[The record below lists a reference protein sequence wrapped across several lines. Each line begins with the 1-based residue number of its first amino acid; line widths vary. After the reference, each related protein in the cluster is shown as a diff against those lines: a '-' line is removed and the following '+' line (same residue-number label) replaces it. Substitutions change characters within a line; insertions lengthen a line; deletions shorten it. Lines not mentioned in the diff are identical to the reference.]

1 MSTKNYTILLVED
14 DATTQFL
21 IQDAL
26 DSANLAVSVQAVDDG
41 VGAIHYLT
49 GQAPYADRQYYP
61 LPTMILTDVNL
72 PHVSGLELLAWVK
85 QQVKLM
91 HIPVVM
97 MSSSEDRSQANQATK
112 LGANAYF
119 VKMSS
124 LDKLIAMVAA
134 LLVQ

>member
-1 MSTKNYTILLVED
+1 MSPKNYTILLVEY

-21 IQDAL
+21 IQDAI

-49 GQAPYADRQYYP
+49 GQAPYADRQCYP

-91 HIPVVM
+91 HIPVIL
-97 MSSSEDRSQANQATK
+97 MSNSDDRYQAHQATK
-112 LGANAYF
+112 LGAKAYF

-124 LDKLIAMVAA
+124 LDKLIQMVAA
-134 LLVQ
+134 LLTQ

>member
-1 MSTKNYTILLVED
+1 MSTKNHTILLVED

-21 IQDAL
+21 IRDAL

-41 VGAIHYLT
+41 VEAIHYLT

-61 LPTMILTDVNL
+61 LPTMILTDINM

-85 QQVKLM
+85 QQVKLT
-91 HIPVVM
+91 HIPVVL
-97 MSSSEDRSQANQATK
+97 MSNDDRYQANQATK

-134 LLVQ
+134 LVQ